1 LQSVEPRYVFYDDQ
15 RELYLTGAVIIE
27 LIEAV
32 FAKNAL
38 FRFKAKGFSMS
49 PFIRDGDII
58 TLSPASLSPISLG
71 KPVAC
76 VCPVRERLLVH
87 RIVGRKGNYYVI
99 KGDNASRPD
108 CAVDKKRILGC
119 VTAIERKGRPIF
131 LGLGPERVIISF
143 LSRIGVLY
151 FVFFLWRISPG
162 SFRRFIK
169 CRILL

>member
-1 LQSVEPRYVFYDDQ
+1 MQPGEPRYVFYDDQ
-15 RELYLTGAVIIE
+15 RELYLTGAVTIE

-49 PFIRDGDII
+49 PFIRNGDII
-58 TLSPASLSPISLG
+58 TLSPVSLLPISLG

-87 RIVGRKGNYYVI
+87 RIVGRKGQRYLI
-99 KGDNASRPD
+99 KGDNILKPD
-108 CAVDKKRILGC
+108 CLVDKESILGC

-131 LGLGPERVIISF
+131 LGLGPERVIIVL
-143 LSRIGVLY
+143 LSRMGLLRLALVLWGKAPK
-151 FVFFLWRISPG
+151 F
-162 SFRRFIK
+162 FRRFIK